1 MIRAKTFSF
10 LMTIVALLL
19 AVTSVGSA
27 ARMEPSDIEQPQI
40 ATFLAM
46 GGTLDDIC
54 GGDLNDHATSCPFCH
69 VVADV
74 GPVKP
79 ASGVWQ
85 LATDDLKTVLMDL
98 THGDQRFRTQRSA
111 RGPPTTA

>member
-1 MIRAKTFSF
+1 MKRTRTFPF
-10 LMTIVALLL
+10 LMIIAALLL

-27 ARMEPSDIEQPQI
+27 ARMAPSDIDQPQV
-40 ATFLAM
+40 AAFLAM

-54 GGDLNDHATSCPFCH
+54 GDDFHDHAMSCPFCH
-69 VVADV
+69 VTADV

-79 ASGVWQ
+79 ASRVWQ
-85 LATDDLKTVLMDL
+85 LATVDQKTGLMDL

-111 RGPPTTA
+111 RGPPAVA